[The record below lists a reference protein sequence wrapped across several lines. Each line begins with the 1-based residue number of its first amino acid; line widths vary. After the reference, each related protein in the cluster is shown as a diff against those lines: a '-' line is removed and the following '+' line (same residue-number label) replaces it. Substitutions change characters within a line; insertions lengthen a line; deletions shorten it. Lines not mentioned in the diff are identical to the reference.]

1 METILVFLAFFILA
15 GITTYSAIQLS
26 NASEKFEKYSKLSPI
41 IIGAI
46 LAVATSLPEFATSI
60 TSSVILD
67 TPLTSIAN
75 PIGSNMFNI
84 VILAILNI
92 MFYKKTINYYLKG
105 NNNIFNAVVIFY
117 YVLTFIVIL
126 APNTPMS
133 SIGHINILTFIIF
146 ILYFVAIKISGDS
159 ESNQVTHED
168 NPTELKKAI
177 KTFVIFSIVVLV
189 SSYFLSQTADKIMEI
204 TGLTGGFVGA
214 VFLGIATSLPE
225 LISSFILCKH
235 GSYNIAASNI
245 IGSNIFNFSIVAIND
260 LLYKQPMWSM
270 IAGDQSVIMLFIF
283 GAVMSAIMFFM
294 IQCKTKKPYLN
305 IIMPIAVIGLYVYYL
320 MLSA

>member
-1 METILVFLAFFILA
+1 METILVFLAFFVLA

-105 NNNIFNAVVIFY
+105 NNNIFNTVVIFY
-117 YVLTFIVIL
+117 YILTFIVIL

-189 SSYFLSQTADKIMEI
+189 SSYFLSQTADKIMQI

-294 IQCKTKKPYLN
+294 IQFKTKKPYLN